1 MRKWAQLFQGSFD
14 ETINFFK
21 RLFLRTCNFLRS
33 GVNLINL
40 IRFLRLY
47 FELGG
52 EKLFNIKRV
61 APVGIREVFVIR
73 MLGDVIFLRQER
85 AHAAKLED
93 ALAAIQNCQLIHA
106 GKLLAEFLVIER
118 M

>member
-1 MRKWAQLFQGSFD
+1 
-14 ETINFFK
+14 
-21 RLFLRTCNFLRS
+21 
-33 GVNLINL
+33 
-40 IRFLRLY
+40 
-47 FELGG
+47 
-52 EKLFNIKRV
+52 
-61 APVGIREVFVIR
+61 